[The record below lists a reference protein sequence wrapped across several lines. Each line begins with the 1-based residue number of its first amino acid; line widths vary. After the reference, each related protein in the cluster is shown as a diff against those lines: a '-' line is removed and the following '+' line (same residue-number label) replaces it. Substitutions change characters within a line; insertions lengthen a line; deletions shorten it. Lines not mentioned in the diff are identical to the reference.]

1 MEATGATASMT
12 GPDPESVTIQAVP
25 SLMDLEF
32 ERLQRVLVADGV
44 SPVHALPLWQA
55 LYHGGI
61 SQSPVGA
68 WWDHPDFPPPL
79 RRWARSAIGE
89 ARRFGL
95 DQPGQVGDIASR
107 DGRTHKY
114 LLRLRD
120 GREIE
125 TVRMGYPGR
134 FTACLSTQ
142 SGCAMGCVFC
152 ATGQGGFGRHLR
164 PGEMVAQVVHV
175 RRAMVTQG
183 LSGLRNLVLM
193 GMGEPLHNYDSVMS
207 ALRILTDTRGLNLGP
222 RRITLSTVGVVP
234 GILRLAREPQPF
246 NLAVSL
252 HAANQAERA
261 RWVPAA
267 QRWPLDELMAAC
279 REYVVITGR
288 RILFEWTLIADR
300 NDRPDQARELAAL
313 LHGLET
319 QAQINLIPLNPTAG
333 YAGAPTAGWAA
344 GAFRD
349 ILKAAGFPVTVR
361 QRRGID
367 VAAGCGQLA
376 GGCGVDT
383 SSGSEGVVGRAR

>member
-1 MEATGATASMT
+1 MRQATEATDAMM
-12 GPDPESVTIQAVP
+12 GPVPEEGTSKQVP

-32 ERLQRVLVADGV
+32 ETLQRVLVADGV
-44 SPVHALPLWQA
+44 SPAHALPLWQA

-61 SQSPVGA
+61 TQSPAGA

-79 RRWARSAIGE
+79 RRWLRSAIGE
-89 ARRFGL
+89 AGRFGL
-95 DQPGQVGDIASR
+95 DQPGQVRDIASL
-107 DGRTHKY
+107 DGQTHKH
-114 LLRLRD
+114 LLRLGD

-142 SGCAMGCVFC
+142 AGCAMGCVFC

-164 PGEMVAQVVHV
+164 PGEMVAQVIHV
-175 RRAMVTQG
+175 RRAMLTQG
-183 LSGLRNLVLM
+183 LSGLRNIVLM
-193 GMGEPLHNYDSVMS
+193 GMGEPLHNYDAVMS

-234 GILRLAREPQPF
+234 GILRLARDPQPF

-252 HAANQAERA
+252 HAANQVERA

-279 REYVVITGR
+279 REYTEITGR
-288 RILFEWTLIADR
+288 RILFEWTLMADR
-300 NDRPDQARELAAL
+300 NDRPEQARELAAL
-313 LHGLET
+313 LRGWET
-319 QAQINLIPLNPTAG
+319 QAQVNLIPLNPTAG
-333 YAGAPTAGWAA
+333 YVGAPTVGAA
-344 GAFRD
+344 AAAFRE
-349 ILKAAGFPVTVR
+349 ILRAAGFPVTLR

-376 GGCGVDT
+376 GARGIDLKTGV
-383 SSGSEGVVGRAR
+383 GSAD